1 MAASGLIHHGTLLS
15 NKKGLNAITWMDLNG
30 IMLTER
36 SQFQKVIYCKI
47 PLYNILEIQNY
58 KNGNSSGGQGLG
70 GGYYCDRVAPGEI
83 FVVME

>member
-1 MAASGLIHHGTLLS
+1 MEHYSAIKKDELL
-15 NKKGLNAITWMDLNG
+15 LNAITWMDLNG
-30 IMLTER
+30 IMLSER

-47 PLYNILEIQNY
+47 PLHNILEIQNY

-70 GGYYCDRVAPGEI
+70 GRYYCERVAPGKI